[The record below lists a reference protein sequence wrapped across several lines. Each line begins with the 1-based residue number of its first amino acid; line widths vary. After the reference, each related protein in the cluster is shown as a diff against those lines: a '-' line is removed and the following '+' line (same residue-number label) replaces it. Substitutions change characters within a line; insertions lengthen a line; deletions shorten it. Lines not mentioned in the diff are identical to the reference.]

1 MPASQIWE
9 LEFKIPDMRLDAER
23 TFSASGH
30 RLSLTALDANNCK
43 GCLRFKLEYDKIDVE
58 KAKAYGNRWVQ
69 RNLVD
74 GYLAMKGT
82 DLKPEMSDPV
92 LLNEQEVGSLP
103 KIRYVTTEIDAYLVG
118 TLNVVDVEKSLAL
131 IDKLRSD
138 PNKRALERSLRWL
151 RKASHSHQVVD
162 TFIMLWIAF
171 NAFYGTFDPQ
181 KRGDRHAI
189 KQLINRFP
197 STEKIEEILVHHDPT
212 VRTLA
217 SRGLMDWRGQ
227 RQRSH
232 SEDLRKLLKMERKD
246 ARRIL
251 QTIGLCLFVVRNDI
265 FHGGMKPSHDPDFV
279 RECSE
284 LLKRVYRESFC
295 AYLDSP

>member
-23 TFSASGH
+23 TFNARGH
-30 RLSLTALDANNCK
+30 RLSLIPLDANNCK
-43 GCLRFKLEYDKIDVE
+43 GCLRFELEYDKIDVE

-74 GYLAMKGT
+74 GYLAIKGT
-82 DLKPEMSDPV
+82 DLKPEVSDPV
-92 LLNEQEVGSLP
+92 LLNEQEVGALP
-103 KIRYVTTEIDAYLVG
+103 KTHSVTTKIDAYLVG
-118 TLNVVDVEKSLAL
+118 TLSVVDVENALSL
-131 IDKLRSD
+131 IDKARID
-138 PNKRALERSLRWL
+138 PNKRGLRRSLRWL
-151 RKASHSHQVVD
+151 SKASHSHQVVD
-162 TFIMLWIAF
+162 IFILLWIAF

-181 KRGDRHAI
+181 KRGDKHAI

-197 STEKIEEILVHHDPT
+197 STEKIEEILAHHDRT

-217 SRGLMDWRGQ
+217 SKGLMDWRGQ

-232 SEDLRKLLKMERKD
+232 SEELRKLLKAKRKD

-251 QTIGLCLFVVRNDI
+251 QTIGLCLFAVRNDI
-265 FHGGMKPSHDPDFV
+265 FHGGMKPSQDTAFI

-284 LLKRVYRESFC
+284 LLKRIYRETFC
-295 AYLDSP
+295 AYLDST